1 MAKNPTQVGAD
12 AIWGGPHKPSN
23 LKKGNPRYGMDPI
36 QVLKAPLKYSPGPI
50 SSKAKANIGGNWPA
64 SMNAAAHGNPK
75 AK

>member
-1 MAKNPTQVGAD
+1 
-12 AIWGGPHKPSN
+12 
-23 LKKGNPRYGMDPI
+23 MDPI

-75 AK
+75 AT